1 MVRRDSY
8 DRIAMLSIE
17 EIRALLPKD
26 RTFTDEEVERI
37 REVEYGLADAIF
49 EKWLRERNAK
59 AHDDTV

>member
-1 MVRRDSY
+1 
-8 DRIAMLSIE
+8 MLSIE

>member
-1 MVRRDSY
+1 
-8 DRIAMLSIE
+8 MLSIE

-49 EKWLRERNAK
+49 EKWLSEKNANK
-59 AHDDTV
+59 HADN